1 MTTCTAHSSRTGQP
15 CRKAPVKGATVCAT
29 HGGRAPQVVA
39 AAARRAEEERIDGEA
54 RKLLDQADADPL
66 VDTVAALQRL
76 AGRVQ
81 AAVDTIGGRV
91 NDLQQLR
98 FTDAKESEQLR
109 SEVAIWER
117 LLGRLHTLLVDM
129 TRLGIEDRHVRAA
142 ERVAAAFIAIHRE
155 ACEAAGLS
163 VDQRRVIETVVV
175 ERVTALGGPE

>member
-1 MTTCTAHSSRTGQP
+1 MCS
-15 CRKAPVKGATVCAT
+15 T
-29 HGGRAPQVVA
+29 HGGKAPQVRA
-39 AAARRAEEERIDGEA
+39 AAARRAEEQRVEAEA

-66 VDTVAALQRL
+66 VDTVEALQRL

-81 AAVDTIGGRV
+81 AAVDTIGSRV
-91 NDLQQLR
+91 NELQSLR
-98 FTDAKESEQLR
+98 FTDHKDSEQLR

-155 ACEAAGLS
+155 ACEQAGLS

-175 ERVTALGGPE
+175 DRVTQLGGPA